1 MMESQKES
9 MMEQN
14 DKDSLR
20 AWYVIHT
27 YSGYE
32 NKVKANL
39 ERKVASQGL
48 SDVIF
53 NIVVP
58 VEDETE
64 EKDGRKKVV
73 QRKVFPGYVLVE
85 MIVNNYSWYVVRNT
99 QGVTGFVG
107 SEKDPIPLTDAEAKR
122 ILGSMGETRKKAELD
137 VEIGESVR
145 ITDGPFADYTAVV
158 KEISPEKTRLKVQV
172 EGKQIDLESNQV
184 ERI

>member
-1 MMESQKES
+1 MEDKER
-9 MMEQN
+9 
-14 DKDSLR
+14 DSLR

-64 EKDGRKKVV
+64 EKDGKTKVV

-107 SEKDPIPLTDAEAKR
+107 SEKEPIPLTEEEAKR
-122 ILGSMGETRKKAELD
+122 ILGSMGSREKKPNLD
-137 VEIGESVR
+137 VTIGDMVR
-145 ITDGPFADYTAVV
+145 ITSGGFEDYTAKVA
-158 KEISPEKTRLKVQV
+158 EIDAEKKRLKVLV
-172 EGKQIDLESNQV
+172 GETPIDLDFDQA
-184 ERI
+184 ERV

>member
-1 MMESQKES
+1 MEEKE
-9 MMEQN
+9 
-14 DKDSLR
+14 KDSLR

-48 SDVIF
+48 SNVIF
-53 NIVVP
+53 NVVVP
-58 VEDETE
+58 MEDETE
-64 EKDGRKKVV
+64 EKDGKTKVV

-107 SEKDPIPLTDAEAKR
+107 SEKDPIPLTEEEARR
-122 ILGSMGETRKKAELD
+122 ILGTAGSREKKKQLD
-137 VEIGESVR
+137 VAVGDAVR
-145 ITDGPFADYTAVV
+145 ITSGGFEDYTAKVTAID
-158 KEISPEKTRLKVQV
+158 EEKCRLKVLVGETPV
-172 EGKQIDLESNQV
+172 ELDFDQA
-184 ERI
+184 ERV

>member
-1 MMESQKES
+1 

-122 ILGSMGETRKKAELD
+122 ILGSMGEMRKQAELD

-145 ITDGPFADYTAVV
+145 ITEGPFADYTAVV
-158 KEISPEKTRLKVQV
+158 KEIGPEKTRLKVQV
-172 EGKQIDLESNQV
+172 EGKQIDLESDQV

>member
-1 MMESQKES
+1 MEEK
-9 MMEQN
+9 

-48 SDVIF
+48 SNVIF

-64 EKDGRKKVV
+64 EKDGKTKVV

-107 SEKDPIPLTDAEAKR
+107 SEKEPIPLTEEEAKR
-122 ILGSMGETRKKAELD
+122 ILGSMGSTEKKRVLD
-137 VEIGESVR
+137 AVIGDMVR
-145 ITDGPFADYTAVV
+145 ITSGVFEDYTAKVT
-158 KEISPEKTRLKVQV
+158 EIDEEKRRLKVLAG
-172 EGKQIDLESNQV
+172 ETALDIDFDQAEKV
-184 ERI
+184 

>member
-1 MMESQKES
+1 MEERDRDSQ
-9 MMEQN
+9 
-14 DKDSLR
+14 R

-48 SDVIF
+48 SNVIF

-64 EKDGRKKVV
+64 EKDGKVKVV

-107 SEKDPIPLTDAEAKR
+107 SEKDPIPLTEEEAMR
-122 ILGSMGETRKKAELD
+122 ILGSSGNTEKRPSLD
-137 VEIGESVR
+137 VAVGDTVR
-145 ITDGPFADYTAVV
+145 ITSGGFEDYTAKVT
-158 KEISPEKTRLKVQV
+158 EIDEEKGRLKVLV
-172 EGKQIDLESNQV
+172 GETPVDLDFGQA
-184 ERI
+184 ERV